1 MADPFRVAVEALRR
15 GDKAKALEI
24 MRNEIESQPSARGK
38 FLRRLQVA
46 ELCVQANAKDIAQPF
61 LEDIKAKLVEFRV
74 PEWEDRAVVVQ
85 ALVDLYL
92 YHESTVDDSS
102 ERALVF
108 QQICRLDPV
117 RALSL
122 RS

>member
-1 MADPFRVAVEALRR
+1 
-15 GDKAKALEI
+15 
-24 MRNEIESQPSARGK
+24 MRNEIETQPSARGK
-38 FLRRLQVA
+38 FLRQMQVA

-61 LEDIKAKLVEFRV
+61 LEDIKAKMTEFRV
-74 PEWEDRAVVVQ
+74 PEWEERSIVVQ

-92 YHESTVDDSS
+92 YHEETVENSM
-102 ERALVF
+102 ERTRIF